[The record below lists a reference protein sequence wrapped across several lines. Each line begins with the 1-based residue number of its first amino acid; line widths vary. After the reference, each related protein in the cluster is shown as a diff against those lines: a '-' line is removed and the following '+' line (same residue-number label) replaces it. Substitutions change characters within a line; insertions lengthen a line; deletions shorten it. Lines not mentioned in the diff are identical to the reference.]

1 MSNENNILVII
12 INSIKD
18 DNLELLDK
26 ALRIIPLEKMDDKHE
41 LLLAKFLGI
50 CAGFNRGDASKLILE
65 RWKVIYPENEKIS
78 LFSRLFMK
86 LVINTSIL
94 SYLASIHKDF
104 TYVELIDELAEW
116 DSSGNAI
123 TGCYRADEIFG
134 EQPYDTYKML
144 RDRAIEL
151 GNFRVEEYLYD
162 KIVAISPFV
171 DKPEYVKNYMGKY
184 FTEFKD
190 RLPTQKE
197 LDEIAER
204 ESAKETDLSN
214 VKLPDDERAVE
225 LMTEGLSSLGIA
237 IGEIERAKE
246 FLKKEI
252 SGSVERKKELLL
264 PILKNMKE
272 QDLDTD
278 RLLFWIYGSSNPLI
292 SQNLS
297 LDTPSAKY
305 GGSRLFLCDLFDYN
319 FDEGY
324 LEDWF
329 LGYCQECML
338 RIRHRHY
345 AVRMPRPHGGFE
357 GCFCTFDCVRKRL
370 EFIEA
375 TKAEPDL
382 LTHALIDG
390 FDKKIQEIGI
400 QDRTE

>member
-1 MSNENNILVII
+1 MSNESNILVII

-18 DNLELLDK
+18 DNLDLLDR

-41 LLLAKFLGI
+41 LLLAKFLGL
-50 CAGFNRGDASKLILE
+50 CAGFNRDEASRMILE

-86 LVINTSIL
+86 LVINTSTL
-94 SYLASIHKDF
+94 SYLASTHKDF

-116 DSSGNAI
+116 DSSENVI
-123 TGCYRADEIFG
+123 TGCSRAEEIYG
-134 EQPYDTYKML
+134 QQPYETYKML

-162 KIVAISPFV
+162 KIVEVSPFAE
-171 DKPEYVKNYMGKY
+171 KPEYVKNYMSTY

-190 RLPTQKE
+190 RLPTQEE
-197 LDEIAER
+197 LNEIAEK
-204 ESAKETDLSN
+204 ESQKETDVSDII
-214 VKLPDDERAVE
+214 LPDDDRAVE
-225 LMTEGLSSLGIA
+225 LMTEGLSSLGIS
-237 IGEIERAKE
+237 IGEIDRAKE

-252 SGSVERKKELLL
+252 SGSEEKKRELLT

-278 RLLFWIYGSSNPLI
+278 RLLFWIYNASNPLVN
-292 SQNLS
+292 QDLT
-297 LDTPSAKY
+297 LDTPSAKF
-305 GGSRLFLCDLFDYN
+305 GGGRLFLCDLFDYN

-345 AVRMPRPHGGFE
+345 SVRMPRPHGGWT
-357 GCFCTFDCVRKRL
+357 GCFCSFDCVRKRL

-390 FDKKIQEIGI
+390 FDKKLQEVGI

>member
-1 MSNENNILVII
+1 MSNESNILVII

-18 DNLELLDK
+18 DNIELLDR

-41 LLLAKFLGI
+41 LLLAKFLGL
-50 CAGFNRGDASKLILE
+50 CAGFNRDEASRMILE

-86 LVINTSIL
+86 FVINISTL
-94 SYLASIHKDF
+94 SYLASTHKDF
-104 TYVELIDELAEW
+104 TYAELIDELAEW
-116 DSSGNAI
+116 DSSEDVI
-123 TGCYRADEIFG
+123 TGCSRADEIYG
-134 EQPYDTYKML
+134 NQPYETYKML
-144 RDRAIEL
+144 RNRAIEL

-162 KIVAISPFV
+162 KIVEISPFAK
-171 DKPEYVKNYMGKY
+171 KPSYVNNFMSIY

-197 LDEIAER
+197 LDEIAEK
-204 ESAKETDLSN
+204 ESKKETDLN
-214 VKLPDDERAVE
+214 NIQLPDDDEAVE
-225 LMTEGLSSLGIA
+225 LLTEGLKSLGIS
-237 IGEIERAKE
+237 IGEIDRAKA
-246 FLKKEI
+246 FLKKEV
-252 SGSVERKKELLL
+252 SESEEKKRELLL

-278 RLLFWIYGSSNPLI
+278 RLLFWIYGPNNPLV
-292 SQNLS
+292 SQDLTLN
-297 LDTPSAKY
+297 TPSAKFA
-305 GGSRLFLCDLFDYN
+305 GCKMFLCDLFDYN

-329 LGYCQECML
+329 LGYCEECML
-338 RIRHRHY
+338 RIQHRHY

-357 GCFCTFDCVRKRL
+357 GCFCSFDCVRKRL

-375 TKAEPDL
+375 TRNEPDL
-382 LTHALIDG
+382 LTHAMIDG
-390 FDKKIQEIGI
+390 FDKKIQEVGI